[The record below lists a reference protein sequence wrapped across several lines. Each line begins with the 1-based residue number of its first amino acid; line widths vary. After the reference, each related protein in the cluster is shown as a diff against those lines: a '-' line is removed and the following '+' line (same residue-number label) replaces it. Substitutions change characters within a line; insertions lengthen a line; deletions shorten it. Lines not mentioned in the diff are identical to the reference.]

1 MFRPSPQAQAPK
13 LRQAMKT
20 LKLLELDKSLGVNGT
35 FVKANQPKKTFM
47 DSLKAHSA
55 AVDSDDANFDISK
68 LSQQIDNEC
77 CQVGTAET
85 WGVVFG
91 NDISYC
97 SSLTARIS
105 SMISSPEFA
114 CIFRP
119 GKTKSLF
126 DALGDFLSDTTN
138 RVFRVSL
145 KNISFASNAREIV
158 ANTIGKHL
166 LLEARD
172 GKFLGS
178 PVLLILDEA
187 HNFINRSIGDEFS
200 KYYLDSFELIAREG
214 RKFCLTICLATQR
227 PRDLPES
234 VLSQMGTMIVH
245 RLTNNSDR
253 DIVEKAS
260 GDIDRSAA
268 SFLPTLSPGEAILI
282 GTDLAFPVSVK
293 IIAPTYEPD
302 STGPNYQQLW
312 S

>member
-1 MFRPSPQAQAPK
+1 
-13 LRQAMKT
+13 LRIP
-20 LKLLELDKSLGVNGT
+20 LLVFK
-35 FVKANQPKKTFM
+35 
-47 DSLKAHSA
+47 
-55 AVDSDDANFDISK
+55 
-68 LSQQIDNEC
+68 
-77 CQVGTAET
+77 QVLRN
-85 WGVVFG
+85 V
-91 NDISYC
+91 
-97 SSLTARIS
+97 
-105 SMISSPEFA
+105 
-114 CIFRP
+114 
-119 GKTKSLF
+119 
-126 DALGDFLSDTTN
+126 
-138 RVFRVSL
+138 
-145 KNISFASNAREIV
+145 SFASNAREIV

-166 LLEARD
+166 LLQARE
-172 GKFLGS
+172 GRFLSS

-253 DIVEKAS
+253 DVVEKAS

-293 IIAPTYEPD
+293 IIPPTYEPD